1 MQSPTLKSSYLPE
14 YLAWLMF
21 LAGVANATLIWSG
34 VFEAAP
40 QAFLLLF
47 GGLFGYA
54 GIALI
59 GFLML
64 TTWCTLGW
72 LLAALI
78 RWLHR
83 P

>member
-47 GGLFGYA
+47 GELFGYA

-78 RWLHR
+78 RWLPR

>member
-21 LAGVANATLIWSG
+21 LAGAANATLIWSG

-40 QAFLLLF
+40 QALLLIF
-47 GGLFGYA
+47 GGLSGNA
-54 GIALI
+54 GIALLR
-59 GFLML
+59 FLML
-64 TTWCTLGW
+64 TTWCTLGG

-78 RWLHR
+78 RWLPR

>member
-40 QAFLLLF
+40 QAFLLIF
-47 GGLFGYA
+47 GGLFGNA
-54 GIALI
+54 GIALL

-64 TTWCTLGW
+64 TT
-72 LLAALI
+72 
-78 RWLHR
+78 
-83 P
+83 